1 MRGENLK
8 LVDILKTRNKEVLEA
23 WIKELMTTSL
33 WEKGFISEEN
43 FKKYCSGFL
52 SALLKAISDDN
63 LEDITQPEYEELISQ
78 LTGLSSALATQECT
92 SSEVGK
98 YIFSFKDSV
107 LKFLEEEYEDRELL
121 NKQIIRLF
129 NLTEKLA
136 GYSAENFEK
145 NRVKVISKQVDEIM
159 EISTPVVNVWEGI
172 LVVPLIGIVDSK
184 RAQMVTEKLLNMI
197 VKTHSL
203 VVIIDI
209 TGVPSVDTEVA
220 SHLTRTCNAVK
231 LLGAEAIITGISPSA
246 AQTIIHLGID
256 VRGITTRAELAD
268 GVELALRLIGK
279 DVTEAKKES

>member
-1 MRGENLK
+1 
-8 LVDILKTRNKEVLEA
+8 V
-23 WIKELMTTSL
+23 S
-33 WEKGFISEEN
+33 
-43 FKKYCSGFL
+43 
-52 SALLKAISDDN
+52 
-63 LEDITQPEYEELISQ
+63 
-78 LTGLSSALATQECT
+78 
-92 SSEVGK
+92 K

-145 NRVKVISKQVDEIM
+145 NRMKVISKQVDEIM
-159 EISTPVVNVWEGI
+159 ELSTPVVNIWEDI
-172 LVVPLIGIVDSK
+172 LAVPLIGTVDSK

-231 LLGAEAIITGISPSA
+231 LLGAEAIITGISPSV
-246 AQTIIHLGID
+246 AQTMIHLGID
-256 VRGITTRAELAD
+256 VRDITTRAWLAD
-268 GVELALRLIGK
+268 GVKLALQIIGK
-279 DVTEAKKES
+279 KVEEAKKES